1 MPRWSPAMWTHEL
14 LTPPPSI
21 SFPANL
27 ETPQAGRTREA
38 GRSCF
43 CEWSYGLGPCFC
55 TGPAGLALPLPN
67 LARNADKKRELQNL
81 SVSQTEEEK
90 REILLQPHKGLT
102 LRPALGLEFQARHP
116 QEPPAP
122 GSASSTGHLGLAPG
136 PQPQGETSPRS

>member
-1 MPRWSPAMWTHEL
+1 MELWPGSLLLHRPCWPR
-14 LTPPPSI
+14 LT
-21 SFPANL
+21 
-27 ETPQAGRTREA
+27 
-38 GRSCF
+38 
-43 CEWSYGLGPCFC
+43 
-55 TGPAGLALPLPN
+55 N